1 MKNVPRFGW
10 LLFLRPT
17 RSLADALCVIVGGW
31 SVVQIDTSGD
41 DKTNNALRL
50 LTRYE
55 FLNAVV
61 RIARARAPA
70 QFKAEP
76 AECVRIVAAQ

>member
-1 MKNVPRFGW
+1 M
-10 LLFLRPT
+10 
-17 RSLADALCVIVGGW
+17 LC
-31 SVVQIDTSGD
+31 SFAFQIDTSGD

-61 RIARARAPA
+61 RIAKARAPA
-70 QFKAEP
+70 QFNAEP
-76 AECVRIVAAQ
+76 AQCVRRNALCVALRVEATDAQ